1 MQTYHF
7 TEIVGDDGTVTLSG
21 LPPLTEVAIV
31 VINPELSTWSKR
43 MEQLMEAMQAHHPYT
58 QMSREAILQ
67 QLRETRETVYED
79 LRED

>member
-7 TEIVGDDGTVTLSG
+7 TEVVSGDGTVTLSG

-31 VINPELSTWSKR
+31 VINPELSTWPER
-43 MEQLMEAMQAHHPYT
+43 MERLMQDVQANHPFT

-67 QLRETRETVYED
+67 QLRETREAVYED
-79 LRED
+79 LHED